1 MSAPA
6 GSRPRPL
13 IAVTRD
19 IPDAGL
25 DLIREHG
32 ELRLWKGEMP
42 PTPAELDA
50 LLDGVDGVLTLL
62 DDRITGPVLDAH
74 PAIKV
79 VSNYAVGYD
88 NIDVAAATERGVAV
102 CNTPDVL
109 NNATAEFSFALLM
122 AAARRITEAK
132 DYIRDGNWH
141 TWGPRVLLGQNVVG
155 ATLGIVGFGRIG
167 KKLAHMASGFD
178 MTLLVHAR
186 HDDPEAAREYNATY
200 VSLDELLRR
209 SDFVSLNVALT
220 PETLHLIGKREL
232 ELMKPTAILVN
243 AARGRVVD
251 TGALVEAL
259 QNGTIA
265 GAGLDVSD
273 PEPLAADHP
282 LVHLPNCVIAPHI
295 ASATVE
301 ARTNMATMAARNLI
315 AVLEGSR
322 PEAIINPAVLEPR
335 A

>member
-1 MSAPA
+1 MPSPD
-6 GSRPRPL
+6 GSRSRPL
-13 IAVTRD
+13 VAVTRD
-19 IPDAGL
+19 IPDAGF
-25 DLIREHG
+25 DIVHASCD
-32 ELRLWKGEMP
+32 LRLWEGEMP

-62 DDRITGPVLDAH
+62 DDKITGEVLDRH
-74 PAIKV
+74 PGIRV

-88 NIDVAAATERGVAV
+88 NIDVAAATARGVAV

-109 NNATAEFSFALLM
+109 NAATAEMSFALLM

-132 DYIRDGNWH
+132 DYIKAGHWH

-178 MTLLVHAR
+178 MKLLVHAR
-186 HDDPEAAREYNATY
+186 HEDPEAARQYNATY
-200 VSLDELLRR
+200 VSLDDLLRQ

-220 PETLHLIGKREL
+220 PDTYQLIGKREL
-232 ELMKPTAILVN
+232 DLMKPTAILVN

-251 TGALVEAL
+251 TDALLEAL
-259 QNGTIA
+259 QNGTITA
-265 GAGLDVSD
+265 AGLDVSD
-273 PEPLAADHP
+273 PEPIPADHP

-301 ARTNMATMAARNLI
+301 TRDNMATMAARNLV
-315 AVLEGSR
+315 AVLHGEH
-322 PEAIINPAVLEPR
+322 PEAIVNPGVL
-335 A
+335 